1 MATVATTRA
10 RGKTAFVQPALL
22 LLGAAF
28 LLADLYLIFQYVP
41 TERVMGIVQRLFY
54 FHVPTVWVGFLAFF
68 IVFVSSIAYLVKR
81 TDVWDRRAYAAGEV
95 GMLFLTVAMVTGAIW
110 AKPVW
115 GTWWV
120 WDAKLT
126 TTFVL
131 WLIYIGYLIVRAYA
145 PDRQR
150 GARWAA
156 IVGIVGFVDV
166 PIVYYAAELWRSLH
180 PELVTGPFAE
190 TGSLESAMRT
200 TLYFSTLTF
209 TLLFVYLFRER
220 TAQRA
225 DEQALDE
232 LRARMG

>member
-1 MATVATTRA
+1 MAAAQTTRRA
-10 RGKTAFVQPALL
+10 TRGGLVQPLL
-22 LLGAAF
+22 LFVAAGL
-28 LLADLYLIFQYVP
+28 LLADLYLIFQYAP

-95 GMLFLTVAMVTGAIW
+95 GMLFLTVAILTGAIW

-115 GTWWV
+115 GVWWV

-131 WLIYIGYLIVRAYA
+131 WLIYIGYLMVRAYA
-145 PDRQR
+145 PDKRR

-156 IVGIVGFVDV
+156 VVGIVGFVDV
-166 PIVYYAAELWRSLH
+166 PVVYYAAELWRSLH

-190 TGSLESAMRT
+190 TGSLESSMRE
-200 TLYFSTLTF
+200 TLYFSTLA
-209 TLLFVYLFRER
+209 FVVVFAYLFRER
-220 TAQRA
+220 VAQRA
-225 DEQALDE
+225 DEQAIDE
-232 LRARMG
+232 LQARMG

>member
-1 MATVATTRA
+1 MASVATTRA
-10 RGKTAFVQPALL
+10 PGRTGFVQPALL

-28 LLADLYLIFQYVP
+28 FLADLYLIFEYVP

-54 FHVPTVWVGFLAFF
+54 FHVPTVWVGFLAFS

-81 TDVWDRRAYAAGEV
+81 TDVWDRRAHAAGEV

-131 WLIYIGYLIVRAYA
+131 WLIYIGYLMVRAYA
-145 PDRQR
+145 PDARR

-156 IVGIVGFVDV
+156 VVGIVGFVDV
-166 PIVYYAAELWRSLH
+166 PIVYYAAELWRTLH

-190 TGSLESAMRT
+190 TGGLDEAMRA

-209 TLLFVYLFRER
+209 MVLFVYLFREH

-225 DEQALDE
+225 DEQALNE
-232 LRARMG
+232 LRARAG

>member
-1 MATVATTRA
+1 MATAETTRA
-10 RGKTAFVQPALL
+10 PAKMGLVQPALL
-22 LLGAAF
+22 LVGAAF
-28 LLADLYLIFQYVP
+28 LLADLYLIFAYVP

-81 TDVWDRRAYAAGEV
+81 TDVWDRRAYVAGEV

-131 WLIYIGYLIVRAYA
+131 WLIYIGYLMVRAYA

-190 TGSLESAMRT
+190 TGSLESSMRA

-209 TLLFVYLFRER
+209 MLLFVYLFRER

-225 DEQALDE
+225 NEQALDE
-232 LRARMG
+232 LRARLG

>member
-1 MATVATTRA
+1 MATVGTTRA
-10 RGKTAFVQPALL
+10 PGKTGLVQPALL
-22 LLGAAF
+22 IVGAAF
-28 LLADLYLIFQYVP
+28 LFTDLYLIFQYVP

-68 IVFVSSIAYLVKR
+68 IVFVSSIMYLVKR
-81 TDVWDRRAYAAGEV
+81 TEVWDRRAYAAGEV

-115 GTWWV
+115 GVWWV

-131 WLIYIGYLIVRAYA
+131 WLIYIGYLMVRAYA
-145 PDRQR
+145 PDKRR

-156 IVGIVGFVDV
+156 VVGIVGFADV
-166 PIVYYAAELWRSLH
+166 PIVDYAASLWRSLH
-180 PELVTGPFAE
+180 PERVTGPVAE
-190 TGSLESAMRT
+190 SGGLAPEMRT
-200 TLYFSTLTF
+200 TLYFSALTF
-209 TLLFVYLFRER
+209 MLVFAYLFRER

-232 LRARMG
+232 LRARVG

>member
-1 MATVATTRA
+1 MATVETTRA
-10 RGKTAFVQPALL
+10 PTKMGLVQPVLL
-22 LLGAAF
+22 LAAAAF
-28 LLADLYLIFQYVP
+28 LLADLYLIFQYAP

-81 TDVWDRRAYAAGEV
+81 TDVWDRRAYVAGEV

-131 WLIYIGYLIVRAYA
+131 WLIYIGYLMVRAYA

-190 TGSLESAMRT
+190 SGGLDPAMRT
-200 TLYFSTLTF
+200 TLYFSALTF

-225 DEQALDE
+225 NELALDE
-232 LRARMG
+232 LRARLA

>member
-1 MATVATTRA
+1 MAAVGTSGTPA
-10 RGKTAFVQPALL
+10 RVMAVQPLL
-22 LLGAAF
+22 LLAGAALF
-28 LLADLYLIFQYVP
+28 LANLYLIFQYAP

-54 FHVPTVWVGFLAFF
+54 FHVPTVWVGFVAFF
-68 IVFVSSIAYLVKR
+68 MVFGFSIAYLLKR
-81 TDVWDRRAYAAGEV
+81 TDVWDRRAYVAAEV
-95 GMLFLTVAMVTGAIW
+95 GVLFLTVAIVTGAIW

-131 WLIYIGYLIVRAYA
+131 WLIYIGYLMVRAYA
-145 PDRQR
+145 PDKQR
-150 GARWAA
+150 AARWAA
-156 IVGIVGFVDV
+156 VVGIVGFIDV

-190 TGSLESAMRT
+190 TGSIVPAMRT
-200 TLYFSTLTF
+200 TLYFSTLAF
-209 TLLFVYLFRER
+209 GVLFAYLFRER
-220 TAQRA
+220 SAQRA

-232 LRARMG
+232 LRAHA

>member
-68 IVFVSSIAYLVKR
+68 IVFASSIAYLVKR
-81 TDVWDRRAYAAGEV
+81 TDVWDRRAYVAGEV
-95 GMLFLTVAMVTGAIW
+95 GMLFLTVAMVTCAIW

-131 WLIYIGYLIVRAYA
+131 WLIYIGYLMVRAYA
-145 PDRQR
+145 PDARR

-156 IVGIVGFVDV
+156 VVGIVGFVDV

-232 LRARMG
+232 LRARLG